1 MLSQAILLAA
11 LACGIVGLVA
21 ARRNVRG
28 TTLVATWWWSLAA
41 LIAAVGVE
49 LLIAWQVISDSTVA
63 ESLRYAARVLLLCPT
78 ISLLGVKRPQEGPW
92 NFIVLSLW
100 GVLALPAAEALF
112 LNTGQP
118 LEVHGFRSWFVLAL
132 IFVSLVNTLPT
143 RHWLAAL
150 AAVGGQTLLL
160 YDYLP
165 LAALPR
171 PLTELGFGLLAVA
184 AILVALQPPRRT
196 AATSLDHLWL
206 DFRDCFGLFWGLRVQ
221 ERLLAAG
228 RLAQWPIALSWS
240 GWTTPDG
247 QPLKNELSEDQRRAI
262 LITFRGLLRRFV
274 SNEWIDSRLEDEAR
288 LRPTDHDAA

>member
-11 LACGIVGLVA
+11 LACGIAGLVA

-41 LIAAVGVE
+41 LIAAVGGE
-49 LLIAWQVISDSTVA
+49 LLIAWQVLADDTVA

-78 ISLLGVKRPQEGPW
+78 ISLLGVKRPQDGPW

-160 YDYLP
+160 FDYLP
-165 LAALPR
+165 LAVLPG
-171 PLTELGFGLLAVA
+171 PLTEFGFGLLAVA
-184 AILVALQPPRRT
+184 AILVALQGPRRT
-196 AATSLDHLWL
+196 AATPLDRLWL

-221 ERLLAAG
+221 ERLLATG
-228 RLAQWPIALSWS
+228 RQAQWPVVLHWT

-247 QPLKNELSEDQRRAI
+247 QPLREDLPEDHRRAI
-262 LITFRGLLRRFV
+262 LVTFRGLLWRFV
-274 SNEWIDSRLEDEAR
+274 SNEWIDRRLED
-288 LRPTDHDAA
+288 